1 MNKFCMLKS
10 CHRSNHDAYHLAA
23 LFTSLLL
30 ECHLSKVGNGRG
42 QLEGVCLLLCT
53 EAKGVE
59 SNIGELQ
66 FLGVIDGVY
75 LDLPLGEEEVV
86 IRIGA
91 HEDEF
96 LKTVDDPRL
105 DKLEED
111 VVASL
116 VGLLVSHPGF
126 LEEVDVNEATS
137 QLSHVVEVDPNE
149 LTWRKP
155 L

>member
-1 MNKFCMLKS
+1 MS
-10 CHRSNHDAYHLAA
+10 GDRVVHLAA

-30 ECHLSKVGNGRG
+30 ERHLSKVGNRRG
-42 QLEGVCLLLCT
+42 QLEGVVFLLWA
-53 EAKGVE
+53 EAQGVE
-59 SNIGELQ
+59 SNISELQ
-66 FLGVIDGVY
+66 FLGVIDGVN

-126 LEEVDVNEATS
+126 LEEVDVDEATS